1 MRRRIEKR
9 FMFTQLSA
17 IVVGCGAMWVALMLI
32 VPLSRVFGFSPGGL
46 VDVPVLPG
54 VLLFLLAMAVVVPAA
69 WYAWKWLLVCV
80 GLLSRREAEGYP
92 YSKPWERR

>member
-1 MRRRIEKR
+1 
-9 FMFTQLSA
+9 MFTQLSA
-17 IVVGCGAMWVALMLI
+17 IVVGCGAMWAALVLV
-32 VPLSRVFGFSPGGL
+32 VPLSRVLGFSPGSL
-46 VDVPVLPG
+46 VDVPRLPG

-80 GLLSRREAEGYP
+80 GLLSRREGEGYP

>member
-1 MRRRIEKR
+1 
-9 FMFTQLSA
+9 
-17 IVVGCGAMWVALMLI
+17 MWVALMLI